1 MSSTATLIVGRL
13 LPLDKRNHDS
23 PVRVQI
29 TYTSTIPNVGPD
41 VVFTSFAWHVPMKN
55 GLAITTTTGQVWL
68 VGLDDRGRIFESQ
81 LMPLLSELETWCV
94 AISMPIDG
102 TMGSMIYAGSD
113 DSVLRF
119 TSIETYIIVEPIEEA
134 DMARPTIKSGH
145 TDESRDTMLWKTSYI
160 AGPDMIVKPPATQW
174 MIKKQHDAG
183 VTAILPLPW
192 SRLGCGLIVTGSYDE
207 HVRVFLMT
215 NPHGNHIWRPAP
227 RLLSELKLGGGVW
240 RLHVIKVVVG
250 DLEEGQDFRKVTAEI
265 LASCMQ
271 AGPKVIRVIAHGPDS
286 SRIEM
291 VHEFDNHELNYASHC
306 RTRADGVVE
315 FATTS
320 FYDKKLHWWTWT
332 PHELMAMGMEG

>member
-1 MSSTATLIVGRL
+1 
-13 LPLDKRNHDS
+13 
-23 PVRVQI
+23 VRI
-29 TYTSTIPNVGPD
+29 TSTSTIPNVGED
-41 VVFTSFAWHVPMKN
+41 VVFTYFAWHVPMRN

-68 VGLDDRGRIFESQ
+68 VALDEGGRIFESQ

-102 TMGSMIYAGSD
+102 TMESMIYAGSD

-119 TSIETYIIVEPIEEA
+119 TSIETYIITEPIEEA

-160 AGPDMIVKPPATQW
+160 AGPDMIVKPPATQRL
-174 MIKKQHDAG
+174 MLKQHDAG
-183 VTAILPLPW
+183 VTAILPLP
-192 SRLGCGLIVTGSYDE
+192 SPRREYGLIVTGSYDE
-207 HVRVFLMT
+207 HIRVFLMR
-215 NPHGNHIWRPAP
+215 NPHGDHIWGTAP
-227 RLLSELKLGGGVW
+227 KLLLEMKLGGGVW
-240 RLHVIKVVVG
+240 RLQVIKVVVG
-250 DLEEGQDFRKVTAEI
+250 DREEGETFRCVTAEI
-265 LASCMQ
+265 LASCMH
-271 AGPKVIRVIAHGPDS
+271 AGPKVIRVIAHGSD

-332 PHELMAMGMEG
+332 PPELVAMGMEG